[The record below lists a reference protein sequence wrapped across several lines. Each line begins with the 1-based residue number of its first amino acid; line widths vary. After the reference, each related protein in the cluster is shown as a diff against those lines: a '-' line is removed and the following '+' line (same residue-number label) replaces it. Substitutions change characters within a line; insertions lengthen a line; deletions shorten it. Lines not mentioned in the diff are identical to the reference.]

1 MVRTAS
7 APLHARHRL
16 ASLTVLLVLLL
27 AAFAAGGTGR
37 SQAAVV
43 AQQPSSAPT
52 SSSGGGGSLESA
64 ASKAGDT
71 GRKVAMSLLALGLAI
86 AAIVLAFKRDFREA
100 VGVFAVGI
108 VAVALATPA
117 GLNVLR
123 DTVGSLF
130 GGR

>member
-1 MVRTAS
+1 MFRSAL

-16 ASLTVLLVLLL
+16 ASLTVLLVFLL
-27 AAFAAGGTGR
+27 AAFVLAGTGR

-43 AQQPSSAPT
+43 SQQPSSTPA

-64 ASKAGDT
+64 ASKAGET